1 MLCVCIGHTGVVHRN
16 PGSGY
21 AGAREKQGLPGGGS
35 RETRFP
41 PWSGNAWATGSKPLG
56 TAGEAVE
63 PACVTSEL
71 RNRLL
76 FGAFLVAMVGTLVVV
91 DVLSASRWG
100 ILALGLVAVLLGARE
115 FARLARVHAASVRLA
130 PMVVVSLGLV
140 AEAHLHTGGALQGL
154 WPEAAMRLAAV
165 PLVPLLLGAG
175 LLWSTLSQM
184 ASRNPTERFFAN
196 VGGSLFGI
204 IYLGLCFNLLERLAI
219 LAQPG
224 HAERGMQLVACF
236 LVAVKSGDIAAFF
249 GGKAFGRHKMC
260 PAISPG
266 KTWEGFACSFAGSIG
281 GTLALCAV
289 FAANGASPFSGWWQP
304 AVWGLVLGPL
314 GAAGDLA
321 ESCMKREAAM
331 KDSGHG
337 APGFG
342 GYLDLLDAII
352 LAAPVA
358 YLLALAL

>member
-1 MLCVCIGHTGVVHRN
+1 M
-16 PGSGY
+16 GSRR
-21 AGAREKQGLPGGGS
+21 AREKQGLPEGGG
-35 RETRFP
+35 REARCLP
-41 PWSGNAWATGSKPLG
+41 SSWGVDRVAGAKPLG

-76 FGAFLVAMVGTLVVV
+76 FGAFLVSMVGALVAV
-91 DVLSASRWG
+91 DVLSESRWG
-100 ILALGLVAVLLGARE
+100 ILALGLAAVLLGARE

-140 AEAHLHTGGALQGL
+140 AEAHLHPGGALQAL
-154 WPEAAMRLAAV
+154 RPEAAARLAEV
-165 PLVPLLLGAG
+165 PLVPLLIGGG

-204 IYLGLCFNLLERLAI
+204 IYLSLCFNLLERLAI
-219 LAQPG
+219 LGSPG

-236 LVAVKSGDIAAFF
+236 LVAVKCGDIAAFF

-281 GTLALCAV
+281 GTMALCAV
-289 FAANGASPFSGWWQP
+289 FSASGISPFAGWWQP
-304 AVWGLVLGPL
+304 AVWGLILGPL

-331 KDSGHG
+331 KDSGRG

>member
-1 MLCVCIGHTGVVHRN
+1 M
-16 PGSGY
+16 
-21 AGAREKQGLPGGGS
+21 
-35 RETRFP
+35 TR
-41 PWSGNAWATGSKPLG
+41 
-56 TAGEAVE
+56 
-63 PACVTSEL
+63 EL
-71 RNRLL
+71 RNRLI
-76 FGAFLVAMVGTLVVV
+76 FGAFLVSMIGALVVV
-91 DVLSASRWG
+91 DVLNDSRWG
-100 ILALGLVAVLLGARE
+100 ILALGLAAVLLGARE

-140 AEAHLHTGGALQGL
+140 AEAHLHPGGALQAL
-154 WPEAAMRLAAV
+154 RPDVAARLAEV

-219 LAQPG
+219 LGQPG

-236 LVAVKSGDIAAFF
+236 LAAVKCGDIAAFF

-289 FAANGASPFSGWWQP
+289 FAANGVSPFAGWWQP
-304 AVWGLVLGPL
+304 VVWGLVLGPL

-331 KDSGHG
+331 KDSGRG